1 MKIYEFG
8 NPDADLVLIQPS
20 DEQDLSGMESEV
32 SLIQEQ
38 AGRDFRLIALLVD
51 DWNRDLSPWEA
62 PPVFGKEP
70 FGSGAENTL
79 QKILKIVRQEQQT
92 GEQQLGEQQTGE
104 QQMGVNSC
112 PKTFIIGGY
121 SLAGLFALWAV
132 YQTDVF
138 AGVAAGS
145 PSMWFPGFVDYMKE
159 HEIGSRAVY
168 LSLGDKEEKAR
179 NPVMATVGDCIREAH
194 QFLSDAGVTCTLE
207 WNQGN
212 HFKEPDLRMAKA
224 FLWTMQNI

>member
-51 DWNRDLSPWEA
+51 DWNKDLSPWEA

-70 FGSGAENTL
+70 FGSGAEDTL
-79 QKILKIVRQEQQT
+79 QEVLKVIEREQM
-92 GEQQLGEQQTGE
+92 GEQQTG
-104 QQMGVNSC
+104 VDSC

-179 NPVMATVGDCIREAH
+179 NPVMSTVGDCIREAH
-194 QFLSDAGVTCTLE
+194 RFLSDADVTCTLE

>member
-20 DEQDLSGMESEV
+20 DEQDLAGMESEV
-32 SLIQEQ
+32 RLIKEQ

-51 DWNRDLSPWEA
+51 DWNKDLSPWEA

-70 FGSGAENTL
+70 FGSGAEDTL
-79 QKILKIVRQEQQT
+79 GKVLELVREEKARDGAGSGKQFIL
-92 GEQQLGEQQTGE
+92 
-104 QQMGVNSC
+104 
-112 PKTFIIGGY
+112 GGY
-121 SLAGLFALWAV
+121 SLAGLFALWAA

-145 PSMWFPGFVDYMKE
+145 PSMWFPDFVDYMKE

-179 NPVMATVGDCIREAH
+179 NPVMATVGDRMREAY
-194 QFLSDAGVTCTLE
+194 QWLQDTGVDCTLE

-224 FLWTMQNI
+224 FLWAMQRI